1 MADLM
6 NNDVFL
12 AFCTYATIVVLKMMF
27 MAPLTGYYR
36 MTRKAFSNWEDTAIR
51 QKDPEKRKKMLQ
63 THPDVERVR
72 RCHQND
78 LENIVPFVVIGLLYA
93 LTGPDLSTALLHFRV
108 FVGSRFIHT
117 VSYVLALPQPSRG
130 LSWVVGM
137 ITTFSMAYRVFLA
150 FSTYATIV
158 VLKMMLM
165 SFMTSYFRMT
175 KKAFSNPEDTN
186 LSAKASEDRKK
197 LVRVDPDVERV
208 RRCHLNDL
216 ENIVP
221 FVVIG
226 LLYAL
231 TGPDLS
237 TALLHFRVFVGSRF
251 VHTVAYVMA
260 VPQPTRALAFA
271 VGLFTTFSMAYR
283 VLTTSLFL

>member
-1 MADLM
+1 MAE
-6 NNDVFL
+6 
-12 AFCTYATIVVLKMMF
+12 VV
-27 MAPLTGYYR
+27 
-36 MTRKAFSNWEDTAIR
+36 
-51 QKDPEKRKKMLQ
+51 
-63 THPDVERVR
+63 H
-72 RCHQND
+72 
-78 LENIVPFVVIGLLYA
+78 
-93 LTGPDLSTALLHFRV
+93 
-108 FVGSRFIHT
+108 
-117 VSYVLALPQPSRG
+117 
-130 LSWVVGM
+130 M
-137 ITTFSMAYRVFLA
+137 IDSEVFLA